1 MTDPAQ
7 AQVQVGD
14 LVLVQ
19 RARVFVAF
27 VTQMTA
33 RELVLQPCDAAVPD
47 RRARLEDVR
56 QVYRPVGR
64 PAQAPRRLRPSPR
77 QLSLAEAGR
86 GR

>member
-1 MTDPAQ
+1 MTDP

-27 VTQMTA
+27 VAQTSA
-33 RELVLQPCDAAVPD
+33 RELVLQPCDPTVPD

-64 PAQAPRRLRPSPR
+64 PPQAPRRLRPSPR
-77 QLSLAEAGR
+77 QLSLDEAGR